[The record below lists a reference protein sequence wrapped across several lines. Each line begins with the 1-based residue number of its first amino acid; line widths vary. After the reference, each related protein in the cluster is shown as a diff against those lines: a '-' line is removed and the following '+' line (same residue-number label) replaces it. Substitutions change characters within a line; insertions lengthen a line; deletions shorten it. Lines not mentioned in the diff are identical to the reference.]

1 MSEDYYKKIFSTNLL
16 KLMKINNISQSD
28 IIRDL
33 HVNKST
39 ISTWCNGTRLP
50 RMDMINDLAEYFN
63 VKISELIED
72 HYDSPLGDYYENIE
86 YLKDKPD
93 LLELYKEIVENDQLV
108 LLFDKA
114 RKLEPKDLEQV
125 LKIIDTFNKETK

>member
-16 KLMKINNISQSD
+16 KLMKLNNISQSD

-72 HYDSPLGDYYENIE
+72 HSDSPLGDYNANVE
-86 YLKDKPD
+86 YLKDKPE

>member
-16 KLMKINNISQSD
+16 KLMKLNNISQSD

-72 HYDSPLGDYYENIE
+72 HSDSPLGDYYENIE